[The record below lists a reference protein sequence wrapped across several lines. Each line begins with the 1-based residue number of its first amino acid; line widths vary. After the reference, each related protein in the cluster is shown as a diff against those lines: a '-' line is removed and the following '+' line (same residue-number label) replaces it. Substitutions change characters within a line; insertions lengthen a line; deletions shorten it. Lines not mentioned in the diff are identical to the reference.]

1 MKNELILA
9 KFTGQKK
16 RASGERLQALLK
28 EFGVEDLMGERY
40 PLAGLT
46 APQSSRLE

>member
-16 RASGERLQALLK
+16 KAAGERLQALLK
-28 EFGVEDLMGERY
+28 EFGVEGLMAERY
-40 PLAGLT
+40 PLL
-46 APQSSRLE
+46 LNL